1 MAPHTGVARQPPAK
15 TTMTAI
21 QVKVRSVLSRTMRSA
36 AFVTGASTGIG
47 AAIAVAFARQGWD
60 VAMSATRQERL
71 ADTAREVENI
81 GGRAVRVTLDLRS
94 LAGMEAAVA
103 EVFKAFGHLDAL
115 VNNAGVTIRKPALDV
130 TIEDWETVMQTNV
143 RGTFF
148 LCQHVG
154 RRLAAECAPASII
167 TIASTHGV
175 VGLPN
180 RVIYGMSKAALI
192 QMTRMLAIE
201 WADYGIR
208 VNAIAPGTVDTP
220 SREHALADPE
230 ARRMML
236 DRIPLRR
243 FATAAEVADAV
254 CFLAG
259 PGAAYMTGQTLVFD
273 GGLTAC

>member
-1 MAPHTGVARQPPAK
+1 MAIGDERKAGAARRA
-15 TTMTAI
+15 AD
-21 QVKVRSVLSRTMRSA
+21 RRA

-60 VAMSATRQERL
+60 VAMSATRLERL
-71 ADTAREVENI
+71 AETAREVEHV
-81 GGRAVRVTLDLRS
+81 GGRAVQVALDLRS
-94 LAGMEAAVA
+94 PAGVEAAVA
-103 EVFKAFGHLDAL
+103 EVFTAFGGLDAL
-115 VNNAGVTIRKPALDV
+115 VNNAGVTLRKSALDV
-130 TIEDWETVMQTNV
+130 TVEDWETVMQTNA

-148 LCQHVG
+148 LCQQVG
-154 RRLAAECAPASII
+154 RRLVEQRAPASII
-167 TIASTHGV
+167 NIASTHGV
-175 VGLPN
+175 VGLAN

-201 WADYGIR
+201 WAEYGIR

-220 SREHALADPE
+220 SRRQAFADPE
-230 ARRMML
+230 ARRRML

-259 PGAAYMTGQTLVFD
+259 PGAAYMTGHTLVFD
-273 GGLTAC
+273 GGLTAY